1 MPAQPQLNQNFP
13 LFEGVGVTGELCWF
27 AQAAKYYRLCGLN
40 SRNVYSQS
48 SGVWKS
54 EMMVP
59 AGLVSLEASLL
70 DLQMAA
76 LLLTFHRVVPP
87 YSRVSPC
94 VLIFSPCVLIF
105 SCKNTGLTGIGPTL

>member
-40 SRNVYSQS
+40 NRNVCSRS

-54 EMMVP
+54 EMKVA

-70 DLQMAA
+70 DLPTAA

-87 YSRVSPC
+87 YSRAPC
-94 VLIFSPCVLIF
+94 VSPCVLIF